1 MPSVQN
7 RLDDTSG
14 DFHLAVDVYH
24 LLHLTD
30 TLEVAI
36 AVVLAQDITVGL
48 DGVRLIVREVGGV
61 LTSLQDM
68 QVALRVCVVG
78 EGLVLAREVKAADVW
93 RQFWA
98 GLCTVL
104 SGILNGRRRM
114 VTQLLVSGHGLN
126 DRGLVGLRS
135 VRIYRY

>member
-14 DFHLAVDVYH
+14 DFNLAVDVDH

-30 TLEVAI
+30 ALEVAI

-78 EGLVLAREVKAADVW
+78 EGLVLAREVKTADVW

-114 VTQLLVSGHGLN
+114 VTQLLVSRHGLN